1 MARTRGKS
9 RTLRRKDVRGKVRGG
24 IRLLSAAV
32 AIAAVTR
39 ELRRPKSEREWH
51 GEIAKVPY
59 DFRAPSPRR
68 LVRRSWAPEDPRII
82 VPRAFGV
89 GWGLNFA
96 AVVKQLK
103 RYRAKSART
112 RLPA

>member
-1 MARTRGKS
+1 MARTRGKGQ
-9 RTLRRKDVRGKVRGG
+9 TKRRKDLRGKVRGT
-24 IRLLSAAV
+24 IRLLSAAL

-68 LVRRSWAPEDPRII
+68 LIRQSWAPEEPRII

-96 AVVKQLK
+96 AIVKQIK
-103 RYRAKSART
+103 RYRAKSAET
-112 RLPA
+112 RVPT

>member
-1 MARTRGKS
+1 MARTRGKGQPK
-9 RTLRRKDVRGKVRGG
+9 RRKDLRGKVRGG
-24 IRLLSAAV
+24 IRLLSAGL

-68 LVRRSWAPEDPRII
+68 LMRQAWAPEDPRII

-96 AVVKQLK
+96 AVVNQIK
-103 RYRAKSART
+103 RYRAKSAR
-112 RLPA
+112 RRVPA

>member
-1 MARTRGKS
+1 MARTRGKGQPK
-9 RTLRRKDVRGKVRGG
+9 RRRDVRGKVRGS
-24 IRLLSAAV
+24 IRLLSAAL

-68 LVRRSWAPEDPRII
+68 LLRRSWAPDDPRII

-89 GWGLNFA
+89 GWALNFA
-96 AVVKQLK
+96 AVMKQVK

-112 RLPA
+112 RVPA